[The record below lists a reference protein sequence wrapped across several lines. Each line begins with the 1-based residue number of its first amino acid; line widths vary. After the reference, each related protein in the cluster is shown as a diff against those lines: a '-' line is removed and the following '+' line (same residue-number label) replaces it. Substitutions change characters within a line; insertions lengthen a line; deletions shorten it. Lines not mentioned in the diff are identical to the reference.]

1 MVYQIQIFTVS
12 SFMAQVCATKKQVN
26 EIHNISGFMSR
37 YKPYEVRGK
46 WTATQLTQKFVTFVL
61 ILIVGKGS
69 G

>member
-1 MVYQIQIFTVS
+1 
-12 SFMAQVCATKKQVN
+12 MAQVCATKKQVN